1 MIAFRIYFLL
11 ILIGTQSKI
20 AKVEDLESLVVLNCH
35 IPFADNVR
43 NLGVILDSQLS
54 FDAHIRNLC
63 RCLYLQLRRLGQIR
77 PYLSLESAKKL
88 AAAFILSRLDYCNAL
103 LIGIPDDKVAKLQ
116 RIQNSAARL
125 VMRKSRRDS
134 VTVLLRQRHWLPV
147 KARIEYKVALLC
159 HQCIFNNEFPSYLK
173 ELITPMS
180 LKEHFV
186 LPIHRFWRNPVSL

>member
-1 MIAFRIYFLL
+1 MPTLEIYADAFIY
-11 ILIGTQSKI
+11 SC
-20 AKVEDLESLVVLNCH
+20 VV
-35 IPFADNVR
+35 
-43 NLGVILDSQLS
+43 
-54 FDAHIRNLC
+54 
-63 RCLYLQLRRLGQIR
+63 GQIR

-134 VTVLLRQRHWLPV
+134 VTVLLRQLHWLPV

-173 ELITPMS
+173 ELITPYVPQRTLRSTNSS
-180 LKEHFV
+180 LLEEPRFSLTTVGLRAFSVSGPKV
-186 LPIHRFWRNPVSL
+186 WNLLPIQLKSNKLYCFFQKELKNSLFQYLP